1 MGQVLLDRGQASS
14 VPLGPPQVREVALS
28 QPWVWLRLG
37 ARDLAREP
45 GMSLAIGA
53 VVAAIGALLLTAGWR
68 ATYAAPALLGGFL
81 LVAPF
86 FAIAVYR
93 LTRGIESGTETPQM
107 RRVWRSNAGSIALY
121 GLALVIAYIVWERSA
136 AIIFAL
142 FYDGE
147 PLVWSR
153 LPEELLLS
161 GRYLGLLAAYFAVG
175 ALLAAVVFALS
186 VVTAPL
192 LVDRPYDAVTAMLTS
207 LRCCARN
214 PAPMLLWAALIA
226 GLTVLGF
233 ATLLLGLVVIFPWLA
248 HASWHAY
255 RDLVAPG

>member
-1 MGQVLLDRGQASS
+1 MDQTLERHAPSI
-14 VPLGPPQVREVALS
+14 PLRPPGVRDIALS
-28 QPWVWLRLG
+28 QPFEWLRLG

-53 VVAAIGALLLTAGWR
+53 VVAFIGALLMTAGWR

-93 LTRGIESGTETPQM
+93 LSRGLESGGETPQM
-107 RRVWRSNAGSIALY
+107 RRIWRSNAGSIALF
-121 GLALVIAYIVWERSA
+121 GLALVLAYIVWERLA
-136 AIIFAL
+136 AILFAL

-147 PLVWSR
+147 PLQWSR
-153 LPEELLLS
+153 LPQELLLS
-161 GRYLGLLAAYFAVG
+161 GRYGTLLLAYFAVG
-175 ALLAAVVFALS
+175 ALLAAAVFALS

-192 LVDRPYDAVTAMLTS
+192 LVDRPLDTVTAMLTS
-207 LRCCARN
+207 LRCCTRN

-226 GLTVLGF
+226 ALTVVGF
-233 ATLLLGLVVIFPWLA
+233 ATAMLGLIVIFPWLA
-248 HASWHAY
+248 HAGWHAY
-255 RDLVAPG
+255 RDLVAPA

>member
-1 MGQVLLDRGQASS
+1 MDQTLDRGRPPI
-14 VPLGPPQVREVALS
+14 PLRPPEVREVALT
-28 QPWVWLRLG
+28 QPFVWLRLG

-45 GMSLAIGA
+45 GMSLGIGA
-53 VVAAIGALLLTAGWR
+53 VVAVVGVLLVTAGWN
-68 ATYAAPALLGGFL
+68 ASYAAPALLGGFL

-93 LTRGIESGTETPQM
+93 LSSRLEPGAGAESAQA
-107 RRVWRSNAGSIALY
+107 RRAWRTNAGSVALY
-121 GLALVIAYIVWERSA
+121 GLVLVLAYVVWERLA

-142 FYDGE
+142 FYDGA
-147 PLVWSR
+147 PLQWSR
-153 LPEELLLS
+153 LPQELLLS
-161 GRYLGLLAAYFAVG
+161 GRYGALLLAYFAVG

-192 LVDRPYDAVTAMLTS
+192 LVDRPHDTITAMLTS

-214 PAPMLLWAALIA
+214 PRPVLLWAALIA
-226 GLTVLGF
+226 VLTAIGF
-233 ATLLLGLVVIFPWLA
+233 ATLMLGLVFIFPWLA

-255 RDLVAPG
+255 RDLVAET

>member
-1 MGQVLLDRGQASS
+1 MDQILDRRTPST
-14 VPLGPPQVREVALS
+14 PLSPPQVREVALS
-28 QPWVWLRLG
+28 QPLVWLRLG
-37 ARDLAREP
+37 LRDLAREP
-45 GMSLAIGA
+45 GMSLAIGV
-53 VVAAIGALLLTAGWR
+53 VVAAVGLLLMTAGWR

-93 LTRGIESGTETPQM
+93 LSRGLESGGETPQM
-107 RRVWRSNAGSIALY
+107 RRIWRSNAGSIALF
-121 GLALVIAYIVWERSA
+121 GLALVLAYIVWERLA

-147 PLVWSR
+147 PLQWSR
-153 LPEELLLS
+153 LPQELLLS
-161 GRYLGLLAAYFAVG
+161 GRYGTLLLAYFVVG

-192 LVDRPYDAVTAMLTS
+192 LVDRPHDAVTAMLTS
-207 LRCCARN
+207 LRCCTRN

-226 GLTVLGF
+226 GLTALGF
-233 ATLLLGLVVIFPWLA
+233 ATLMLGLVVIFPWLA

-255 RDLVAPG
+255 RDLVAPS